1 LGGLEGGSVGG
12 WVGGQ
17 RRGWSSSGNN
27 TCGRAMVVAIAW
39 AGGLAL
45 VEAAHAG
52 GSAVC
57 VVRVPR
63 STLLD
68 RATNLLRPKWAIVS

>member
-1 LGGLEGGSVGG
+1 VGWRAAARVVKQWQQHTRAGNGGGCSMGGRTGIGG
-12 WVGGQ
+12 
-17 RRGWSSSGNN
+17 
-27 TCGRAMVVAIAW
+27 
-39 AGGLAL
+39 
-45 VEAAHAG
+45 AG

-63 STLLD
+63 SALLD

>member
-1 LGGLEGGSVGG
+1 
-12 WVGGQ
+12 
-17 RRGWSSSGNN
+17 
-27 TCGRAMVVAIAW
+27 VAIAW